1 MIDVRAQ
8 AADFDPGRQIAR
20 LAELGL
26 RAGASF
32 VAAVAAEE
40 EVEAV
45 VVEHH
50 PALAK
55 NELGR
60 IAREAGER
68 WPLGGIILVHRH
80 GRLKP
85 GERIAL
91 AAVAADEHA
100 AALEACAWLAE
111 ALRTRAPFWRK
122 DVLEDGTERWR

>member
-8 AADFDPGRQIAR
+8 AADFDPGRQLAR

-40 EVEAV
+40 AVEKV
-45 VVEHH
+45 VIEHH
-50 PALAK
+50 AALAK
-55 NELGR
+55 NELAR

-80 GRLKP
+80 GRLAP

-91 AAVAADEHA
+91 AAVASEDHD
-100 AALEACAWLAE
+100 AALQACAWLAE
-111 ALRTRAPFWRK
+111 ALRTRAPFWRR
-122 DVLEDGTERWR
+122 DMLADGTERWR